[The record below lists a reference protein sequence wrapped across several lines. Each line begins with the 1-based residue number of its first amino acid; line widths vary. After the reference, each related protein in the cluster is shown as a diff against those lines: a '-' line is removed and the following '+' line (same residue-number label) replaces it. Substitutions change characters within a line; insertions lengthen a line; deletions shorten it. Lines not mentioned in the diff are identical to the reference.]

1 MRYRDFRS
9 DTVTQPTAAMRQ
21 AMLEAVVGDDIL
33 GEDPTVQELERFS
46 AELMGK
52 EAALFV
58 ISGSMANQ
66 IAIMTLTERGD
77 EVIVGQD
84 SHIYNLEA
92 GGLAALSQV
101 QVRTLPGY
109 RGEFLLGDIEEA
121 VRKPGVQFPVSRV
134 LCLENTHDLNRGLVL
149 TPTYTKAAAD
159 VAHRH
164 GMKVYLDGARIFHA
178 AEALGVD
185 LKELVEPVDAMMFC
199 LCKGLA
205 APVGAMLL
213 GTREFI
219 EKARWIRQ
227 RLGGGMRQAGH
238 MAAAGLV
245 ALRDMRG
252 RLREDHKRARRLAA
266 GLSGIDASLVDLSIV
281 DSNTVRL
288 ELGELGIR
296 AEDLV
301 EKLLD
306 YRIKIKAI
314 GDYRCRMICHIDT
327 SEEDV
332 DYAVAAIGA
341 IVAGH
346 KLDQKQK

>member
-21 AMLEAVVGDDIL
+21 AMFDAVVGDDIL
-33 GEDPTVQELERFS
+33 GEDPTVQELERMS
-46 AELMGK
+46 AELFGK

-101 QVRTLPGY
+101 QVRALPGY
-109 RGEFLLGDIEEA
+109 RGEFKLEDIEQA
-121 VRKPGVQFPVSRV
+121 VRKPGVQYPVSRV

-149 TPTYTKAAAD
+149 TPDYTAAAAE

-185 LKELVEPVDAMMFC
+185 LKDLVAPVDAMMFC

-205 APVGAMLL
+205 APVGAILL
-213 GTREFI
+213 GSSEFI
-219 EKARWIRQ
+219 DRARWIRQ

-238 MAAAGLV
+238 MAAAGIV

-252 RLREDHKRARRLAA
+252 RLGQDHRRAKRLAE
-266 GLSGIDASLVDLSIV
+266 GLSEIDASLVDLSIV

-288 ELGELGIR
+288 ELEALGLR
-296 AEDLV
+296 AEVLAA
-301 EKLLD
+301 KLLD
-306 YRIKIKAI
+306 YNIKVKVIA
-314 GDYRCRMICHIDT
+314 DYRCRMICHIDIDDL
-327 SEEDV
+327 DV
-332 DYAVAAIGA
+332 AYALEAIRA
-341 IVAGH
+341 IVAEH
-346 KLDQKQK
+346 RMRDK

>member
-21 AMLEAVVGDDIL
+21 AMFDAVVGDDIL
-33 GEDPTVQELERFS
+33 GEDPTVQELERLS

-101 QVRTLPGY
+101 QVKALPGY
-109 RGEFLLGDIEEA
+109 RGEFRLEDIEQA
-121 VRKPGVQFPVSRV
+121 VRKPGLQFPLSRV
-134 LCLENTHDLNRGLVL
+134 LCLENTHDLNRGMVL
-149 TPTYTKAAAD
+149 TPAYTRATAEL
-159 VAHRH
+159 AHRH

-199 LCKGLA
+199 LSKGLA

-219 EKARWIRQ
+219 DKARWIRQ
-227 RLGGGMRQAGH
+227 RMGGGMRQAGH
-238 MAAAGLV
+238 MAAAGIV
-245 ALRDMRG
+245 ALRDMRE
-252 RLREDHKRARRLAA
+252 RLGEDHKRARRLAE
-266 GLSGIDASLVDLSIV
+266 GLAGIDPSLVDLTIV
-281 DSNTVRL
+281 DSHTVRIEL
-288 ELGELGIR
+288 SELGLK
-296 AEDLV
+296 AEALAA
-301 EKLLD
+301 KLLE
-306 YRIKIKAI
+306 YKIKVKAI
-314 GDYRCRMICHIDT
+314 GEYRCRMICHIDT
-327 SEEDV
+327 DDGDV
-332 DYAVAAIGA
+332 DYALEAIRA

-346 KLDQKQK
+346 RATHK

>member
-1 MRYRDFRS
+1 MFD
-9 DTVTQPTAAMRQ
+9 
-21 AMLEAVVGDDIL
+21 AVVGDDIL
-33 GEDPTVQELERFS
+33 GEDPTVQELERMS
-46 AELMGK
+46 AELFGK

-101 QVRTLPGY
+101 QVRALPGY
-109 RGEFLLGDIEEA
+109 RGEFKLEDIEQA
-121 VRKPGVQFPVSRV
+121 VRKPGVQYPVSRV

-149 TPTYTKAAAD
+149 TPDYTAAAAE

-185 LKELVEPVDAMMFC
+185 LKDLVAPVDAMMFC

-205 APVGAMLL
+205 APVGAILL
-213 GTREFI
+213 GSSEFI
-219 EKARWIRQ
+219 DRARWIRQ

-238 MAAAGLV
+238 MAAAGIV

-252 RLREDHKRARRLAA
+252 RLGQDHRRAKRLAE
-266 GLSGIDASLVDLSIV
+266 GLSEIDASLVDLSIV

-288 ELGELGIR
+288 ELEALGLR
-296 AEDLV
+296 AEVLAA
-301 EKLLD
+301 KLLD
-306 YRIKIKAI
+306 YNIKVKVIA
-314 GDYRCRMICHIDT
+314 DYRCRMICHIDIDDL
-327 SEEDV
+327 DV
-332 DYAVAAIGA
+332 AYALEAIRA
-341 IVAGH
+341 IVAEH
-346 KLDQKQK
+346 RMRDK